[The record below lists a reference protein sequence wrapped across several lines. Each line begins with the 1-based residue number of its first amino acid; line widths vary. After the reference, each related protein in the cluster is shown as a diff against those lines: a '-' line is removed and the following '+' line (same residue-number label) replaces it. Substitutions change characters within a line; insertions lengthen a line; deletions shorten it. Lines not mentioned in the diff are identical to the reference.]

1 MKDHIK
7 VYVDR
12 IRDGE
17 EDEISET
24 LAPDFMD
31 IHEEEMRFEDPVAIE
46 GQAYV
51 TDDWLI
57 INLAIQTSV
66 QLVCSVC
73 NEPFSMA
80 IDIQDMVHDEPLEN
94 IRDGHFDILPL
105 VRESILLAV
114 PFYPQCGLTTCNR
127 RNEIEPFL
135 KQDKPVVEETEEH
148 GHNPFKDLF

>member
-24 LAPDFMD
+24 LAPSFMD
-31 IHEEEMRFEDPVAIE
+31 IHEEEMRFEDPVTIE

-57 INLAIQTSV
+57 INLAIQTTV

-114 PFYPQCGLTTCNR
+114 PFYPQCGLTVCNKR
-127 RNEIEPFL
+127 KEIEPFL
-135 KQDKPVVEETEEH
+135 KHDKPAVEEAKEQ

>member
-7 VYVDR
+7 VYVER

-17 EDEISET
+17 VEELSEM

-31 IHEEEMRFEDPVAIE
+31 IHEQEMRFMDPVVLK

-57 INLAIQTSV
+57 VSLHIQTAV

-73 NEPFSMA
+73 NEPFCYA
-80 IDIQDMVHDEPLEN
+80 IDIHDMVHDEPLEN
-94 IRDGHFDILPL
+94 IRDGQFDILPL
-105 VRESILLAV
+105 VRENILLEV
-114 PFYPQCGLTTCNR
+114 PFYPQCGLTSCKKR
-127 RNEIEPFL
+127 SEIEPFL
-135 KQDKPVVEETEEH
+135 KQDKPPVEKAEEH